1 MKGSSRE
8 KLPEPVRPHMPLLA
22 RAALVFWAACA
33 CSYYLGRTFDCAL
46 LRIIC
51 IGLTIAAMVTLLICF
66 LNRKAGIFAVV
77 AALIIGCLMGAA
89 RSTMLLEASV
99 EAPHH
104 DARYAECLLLQDPRK
119 GSYGFSCLANASF
132 ADGYTCKVRL
142 VFDDAGGVACGES
155 IRIGAGHIIA
165 AEPINEQLWQSGAA
179 ASITVDSFDE
189 VRQGTALEHL
199 SRIRKNAIGAIASA
213 DIGEEEKLLLQALV
227 CGWRMDLAGSDLY
240 AFFKSCGIAHLV
252 AVSGAHLVIVAGL
265 FAALLRRARMPR
277 APSIGIL
284 IFIMCV
290 YFVFAGEPV
299 SALRACIMSILSL
312 FSYYGRRRPSA
323 LNAVG
328 VAILGLIALEPE
340 CCISVSFTLSCL
352 STFGIALF
360 APLIAYR
367 IGKTPLGRFGLI
379 TDSFALTLS
388 ALMATLPLSCA
399 LFSQLPIIAPVAN
412 ILVAPLFPMACAFG
426 LGAGFFAVV
435 FPKSAGI
442 LIAMASLPSRALSLL
457 SSALAQIPYG
467 CIPVYLPVSSAL
479 ILTAIVIVVF
489 YIRWPTRKGRSGI
502 LSLFMAIA
510 LMIACIAFG
519 MRPDRIVMLDI
530 GQGDAF
536 LLCSR
541 GTTLLIDT
549 GNQDSRLLGALAR
562 QGIVSIDAVLIT
574 HADDDHCGSLDAL
587 ASCVEVRTV
596 LVSEDLYTSSEEKAV
611 KLLMESQKAS
621 NRVEA
626 IEYGDRI
633 EIGGFEARVVWP
645 HRGSTLEGNAA
656 SLCVIADYDA
666 DGDGLTDVR
675 TLFTGDAE
683 SGEISC
689 IADEQNLGNIDIL
702 KVGHHGARNGT
713 TSEIVQRLSP
723 SIALISVG
731 ENNRYGHPSSEALD
745 ALESAQCDVFRTDI
759 DGDVSCIMG
768 SDGISVQTQR

>member
-8 KLPEPVRPHMPLLA
+8 KLSEPVRPHMPLLA

-33 CSYYLGRTFDCAL
+33 CSYSLGRTSDCAL

-51 IGLTIAAMVTLLICF
+51 IGLTIAAMATLLICF
-66 LNRKAGIFAVV
+66 LNRKAGILAVL

-89 RSTMLLEASV
+89 RSTMLLEASN
-99 EAPHH
+99 EAPRHGPQ
-104 DARYAECLLLQDPRK
+104 DAKCLLLQDPRN
-119 GSYGFSCLANASF
+119 GSYGFSCLAEASF

-142 VFDDAGGVACGES
+142 LIDDASGLACGET
-155 IRIGAGHIIA
+155 IRIVTGHVIA
-165 AEPINEQLWQSGAA
+165 AEMTNELLWQSGAA
-179 ASITVDSFDE
+179 ASIAVASFDE
-189 VRQGTALEHL
+189 VRQGTVLEHL
-199 SRIRKNAIGAIASA
+199 SRIRKIAIEAIASA

-227 CGWRMDLAGSDLY
+227 CGWRMDLAASDLY

-277 APSIGIL
+277 APSIVVL

-299 SALRACIMSILSL
+299 SALRACIMSILGL
-312 FSYYGRRRPSA
+312 FSYFGRRRPST

-328 VAILGLIALEPE
+328 VAILGLIAIEPE
-340 CCISVSFTLSCL
+340 CCISISFALSCL

-367 IGKTPLGRFGLI
+367 IGKTPLGRFNFV
-379 TDSFALTLS
+379 TDSLALTLS
-388 ALMATLPLSCA
+388 ALIATLPLSCA
-399 LFSQLPIIAPVAN
+399 LFSQLPIIAPLAN
-412 ILVAPLFPMACAFG
+412 ILVAPLFPIACTFG
-426 LGAGFFAVV
+426 LAAGFFTVA
-435 FPKSAGI
+435 FPQVAEI
-442 LIAMASLPSRALSLL
+442 FIAAASLPSRALSLL

-467 CIPVYLPVSSAL
+467 CIPIYLPVSAAL
-479 ILTAIVIVVF
+479 ILTAIVIAAI
-489 YIRWPTRKGRSGI
+489 YLAWPTQKKRSGV
-502 LSLFMAIA
+502 LSLFVAIA
-510 LMIACIAFG
+510 ILITAFAFG

-541 GTTLLIDT
+541 GATLLIDT

-562 QGIVSIDAVLIT
+562 QGVFSIDAVLIT

-587 ASCVEVRTV
+587 ASCVEVGAV
-596 LVSEDLYTSSEEKAV
+596 LVSEDLCSSSDEKAL
-611 KLLMESQKAS
+611 KLVMESRKVS

-626 IEYGDRI
+626 IEYGDCI
-633 EIGGFEARVVWP
+633 SIGGFEARVVWP
-645 HRGSTLEGNAA
+645 HSGSNLEGNAA
-656 SLCVIADYDA
+656 SICVIADYDA
-666 DGDGLTDVR
+666 DGDGLADAR

-683 SGEISC
+683 SGEVSC

-713 TSEIVQRLSP
+713 TAEIAQRLSP

-731 ENNRYGHPSSEALD
+731 ENNRYGHPSPEALE
-745 ALESAQCDVFRTDI
+745 ALASADCEVFRTDI

-768 SDGISVQTQR
+768 SDGIYVQTQR